1 MESKRDMVCV
11 MLIIRFPVA
20 SHLLGPV
27 CLFYWSN
34 FVKNGK
40 VLGTDLPKD
49 TSYCECVALPSS
61 FENVRVRDK
70 NTHKKMVLYNTNF
83 LKKIYYCYS
92 FMPGFNN
99 YKNIL

>member
-1 MESKRDMVCV
+1 MESKRGMVCV
-11 MLIIRFPVA
+11 MLIIRFLVA

-40 VLGTDLPKD
+40 ALGMDSPKD

-61 FENVRVRDK
+61 FENVVRDK
-70 NTHKKMVLYNTNF
+70 DTHKKLFYIVPIF
-83 LKKIYYCYS
+83 
-92 FMPGFNN
+92 
-99 YKNIL
+99 